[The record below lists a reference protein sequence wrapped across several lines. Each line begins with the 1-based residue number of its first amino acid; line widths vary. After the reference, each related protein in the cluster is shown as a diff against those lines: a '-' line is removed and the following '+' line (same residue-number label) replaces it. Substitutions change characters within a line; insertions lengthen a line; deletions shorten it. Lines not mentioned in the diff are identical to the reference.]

1 MKFRPLLVFNLF
13 VVTLIS
19 ACNIKTDDN
28 LHKQAKKKELQM
40 NRQPPF
46 IADQNAIHLKP
57 IILLLEKEQE
67 MILSIKNQCLIANI
81 PDTKK
86 DFLFIFNKNQTAIYD
101 SNHQIIGVRDNKS
114 KKEILLN
121 TSFGVA
127 GLALANDSIQY
138 KLNKPTQCPDNTII
152 VGDFL

>member
-28 LHKQAKKKELQM
+28 LHKQAKEEELQM
-40 NRQPPF
+40 NRQLPF

-57 IILLLEKEQE
+57 IILLQEKEQE

-81 PDTKK
+81 PDTKRIFYS
-86 DFLFIFNKNQTAIYD
+86 FLIKTKPQFM
-101 SNHQIIGVRDNKS
+101 
-114 KKEILLN
+114 
-121 TSFGVA
+121 
-127 GLALANDSIQY
+127 IQM
-138 KLNKPTQCPDNTII
+138 D
-152 VGDFL
+152 